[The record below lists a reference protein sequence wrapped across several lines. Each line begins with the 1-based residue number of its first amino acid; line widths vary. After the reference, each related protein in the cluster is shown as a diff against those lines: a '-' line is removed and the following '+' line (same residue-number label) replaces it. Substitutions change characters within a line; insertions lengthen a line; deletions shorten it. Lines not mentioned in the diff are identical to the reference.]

1 MQQTMAKNDDPPVDR
16 FPSRSL
22 ARVEAA
28 RALYTMLGYA
38 TMPLL
43 PLRLWWRG
51 RREPEYRSAIAQ
63 RFGRYR
69 EKASAPLVWVHA
81 VSVGETR
88 AALPLVQWLK
98 ASYPG
103 TQILLTHMTAT
114 GRETGRALF
123 GDGVLQSWL
132 PYDLPFAVGR

>member
-16 FPSRSL
+16 FPSTSL
-22 ARVEAA
+22 TRVEAA

-51 RREPEYRSAIAQ
+51 RREPEYRSGIAP

-69 EKASAPLVWVHA
+69 DNASAPLVWVHA
-81 VSVGETR
+81 VSVCETR
-88 AALPLVQWLK
+88 VAWPFVHSLTGSSLAA
-98 ASYPG
+98 
-103 TQILLTHMTAT
+103 
-114 GRETGRALF
+114 
-123 GDGVLQSWL
+123 
-132 PYDLPFAVGR
+132 